1 MTLPGLIDILRRIS
15 FSRYGSPVI
24 ARFAMRVAAT
34 FKGAALIP
42 KAYPSASQADRL
54 RPGAV
59 GAGTRHP

>member
-1 MTLPGLIDILRRIS
+1 MTLPVLIDILRRIS

-34 FKGAALIP
+34 FKECGVNTQGV
-42 KAYPSASQADRL
+42 SFGSQADRL